1 MKSTRLQ
8 IEEVNEKDTEP
19 STRISREVFTPFKD
33 TFHNK
38 IFNLFME
45 PFSNVYTTFSGLS
58 LITYAFLP
66 DNHSLFFLS
75 LCLSLE
81 LSFIFHANA
90 MELNRTPEHIIQ
102 LSFGLSIKFFSTIF
116 FLFSV
121 SMSWRDCFY
130 LYRSKRSLLTAIC
143 LKVYAMSPFACR
155 QIIHLDISISWYK
168 NQVIV
173 INHSIFF
180 LSLSDK
186 FSMNPVTYTVLNS
199 RHITHNGVKIFTLFS
214 I

>member
-102 LSFGLSIKFFSTIF
+102 LSFGLSIKFFSAIF
-116 FLFSV
+116 FIFCFDVMKRLFLLVSIKKEFIDSYMLESV
-121 SMSWRDCFY
+121 C
-130 LYRSKRSLLTAIC
+130 
-143 LKVYAMSPFACR
+143 
-155 QIIHLDISISWYK
+155 
-168 NQVIV
+168 N
-173 INHSIFF
+173 
-180 LSLSDK
+180 
-186 FSMNPVTYTVLNS
+186 VTV
-199 RHITHNGVKIFTLFS
+199 RV
-214 I
+214 